1 MTTIKASGRDLELK
15 GDQDIVF
22 YPTDNIWISQGTKL
36 IFEGTVP
43 DDHEAKLQATAVTA
57 DRDIIL
63 PDASGTI
70 TLNEKLSDGTFDM
83 NVNSLTVTGSG
94 ATSVIQAS
102 QDIELDAAGAVIVK
116 DTPLRLASLTT
127 TQRNAL
133 TPVNGDMIY
142 NTTTNKIEMYTNGAW
157 GSSASIEELV
167 DNAPGTLDTLNELAA
182 ALGDDPN
189 FATTVT
195 NSLAG
200 KLENVVEDTTPEL
213 GGSLV
218 TAGNRITHAAS
229 GNVSHMNFTTTQFGQ
244 NNNTVLSSVKSIHFF
259 LDSNGGDSSQA
270 FRIYNNVD
278 PDNLGVTTESDY
290 IFKVLENGDVNV
302 TGKIL
307 LPDGSVSA
315 NYAGFGNADDL
326 KIFHNGTHSIVRET
340 GTGDLHL
347 QSDNNVIL
355 SKDTD
360 TEIMVKGI
368 ADGAVELYHN
378 NIKKFETTSSGVAVT
393 GNITVSGTVDGVDIA
408 TRDSTLTS
416 TTTTANAAL
425 PKAGGTMA
433 GVINMGSNKVTNVT
447 DPTAAQDA
455 ATKSYVDT
463 QVAGAGG
470 GGSFVSFG
478 YAQGGGTSTSTLFRF
493 STPISLPAGHTIVGW
508 STHEPAPAVSWRDNY
523 QGSTTILGTGSYTNS
538 GGSAVNVYAWC
549 NTSNSNTRGVSYIIF
564 G

>member
-167 DNAPGTLDTLNELAA
+167 DSAPGTLDTLNELAA

-189 FATTVT
+189 FSTTVT

-244 NNNTVLSSVKSIHFF
+244 NNNIVLASVKSIHFF
-259 LDSNGGDSSQA
+259 LDSNGGDSAQA

-302 TGKIL
+302 TGKLL

-326 KIFHNGTHSIVRET
+326 KIYHNGTHSIVRET

-368 ADGAVELYHN
+368 ADGAVELYHDN
-378 NIKKFETTSSGVAVT
+378 VKKFETTSDGVAVT
-393 GNITVSGTVDGVDIA
+393 G
-408 TRDSTLTS
+408 
-416 TTTTANAAL
+416 
-425 PKAGGTMA
+425 
-433 GVINMGSNKVTNVT
+433 KVTNVT

-463 QVAGAGG
+463 QVAGAGSS
-470 GGSFVSFG
+470 GGSFVSMG
-478 YAQGGGTSTSTLFRF
+478 YAQGGGTSTSTLYRF
-493 STPISLPAGHTIVGW
+493 STAISLPAGHTITGW
-508 STHEPAPAVSWRDNY
+508 SSHEPNMAVTWRDNY
-523 QGSTTILGTGSYTNS
+523 QGTTTVLGTGSYTNS

-549 NTSNSNTRGVSYIIF
+549 NTTNSNARSVTYMIF